1 MIDKLNKLDL
11 SLNKLEE
18 MDKNRFSSN
27 DFKDIN
33 QQLEVLVNQI
43 LSSIRL
49 DSEKKLRSDE
59 QVLLEKL
66 LSKIQKLE
74 TKILPKA
81 NILDSFSQSII

>member
-18 MDKNRFSSN
+18 MDKNKFSSN

-43 LSSIRL
+43 LSSISI
-49 DSEKKLRSDE
+49 DSEKKLLTDE
-59 QVLLEKL
+59 QDLLEKL
-66 LSKIQKLE
+66 LSKIEKLE

-81 NILDSFSQSII
+81 NILNSFSQSII